1 MKGTKVLAILGGVA
15 LLAAEAASTNAV
27 AGELRVRCE
36 RRSTRSRI
44 SVDGRNVLPGNYS
57 VTVSSGKSVPVTKL
71 NAQAAIDQFEADFD
85 SNLADIRA
93 GATKISRTFIQ
104 NGKVSVNVTG
114 PEALS
119 ATDVSCVVR

>member
-36 RRSTRSRI
+36 KRSTRSRI